1 MSGADGRF
9 AAAQPGNAQKAQ
21 AMSCLLD
28 ADVLS
33 QPAKRHG
40 NAKVIAWL
48 ERDLMVVSHG
58 LVKEREVPPNEID
71 RAVRR
76 NSTLIR
82 TTKHHE

>member
-1 MSGADGRF
+1 
-9 AAAQPGNAQKAQ
+9 
-21 AMSCLLD
+21 MSCLLD

-76 NSTLIR
+76 KTAFVTNPKQHTYQDDE
-82 TTKHHE
+82 TP